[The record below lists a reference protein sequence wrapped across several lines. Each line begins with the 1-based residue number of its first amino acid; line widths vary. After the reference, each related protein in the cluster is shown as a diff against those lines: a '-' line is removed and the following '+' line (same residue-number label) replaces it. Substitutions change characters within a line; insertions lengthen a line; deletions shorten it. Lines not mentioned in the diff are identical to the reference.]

1 MALLL
6 TVWLAAQTAVAT
18 PAVLEDRSFT
28 SDALNRRASYR
39 VLLPEDYARSARR
52 YPVLYLLHGLTGS
65 YKDWGDRTR
74 LVEHLAGTDLIV
86 VMPDA
91 GDSWYVNAGDER
103 YEDYVALDLV
113 GEVERRF
120 RTEADRPGR
129 MIAGLSMGGYGA
141 FKIALRHPER
151 FAVAGSFSGA
161 FSIVRD
167 GTRGEWFRDPA
178 AFERIFGPP
187 GSPRRVENDVY
198 ELVRRADPKA
208 LPYFY
213 LDCGRDDFLLR
224 ANRDLVALLKQRAV
238 AYEYHE
244 VAGTHSWEYWN
255 RRLPEFLR
263 IFDSRTVE

>member
-1 MALLL
+1 MTQLFTVLLA
-6 TVWLAAQTAVAT
+6 VQTAVAV

-28 SDALNRRASYR
+28 SEALGRRASYR
-39 VLLPEDYARSARR
+39 VLLPGDYPRSARR
-52 YPVLYLLHGLTGS
+52 YPVLYLLHGLTGT

-74 LVEHLAGTDLIV
+74 LLEHLADLELIV

-113 GEVERRF
+113 KEVERQF
-120 RTEADRPGR
+120 RAQVDRAGR
-129 MIAGLSMGGYGA
+129 SIAGLSMGGYGA
-141 FKIALRHPER
+141 FKIALRHPAR

-167 GTRGEWFRDPA
+167 GRRGEWFRDPA
-178 AFERIFGPP
+178 AFGRIFGPP
-187 GSPRRVENDVY
+187 GSPRRIENDVY
-198 ELVRRADPKA
+198 ELVRRADPKK

-224 ANRDLVALLKQRAV
+224 ANRDLVALLQQRGI

-244 VAGTHSWEYWN
+244 VAGAHSWEYWN

-263 IFDSRTVE
+263 ILESQTVE